1 MTRDQFVEL
10 IRRNLQ
16 GSDAPAAI
24 RGKYSEREI
33 QLYSEMAY
41 NDMVSMLGEEA
52 NKTKDY
58 SLMDSF
64 GKAYKRIIK
73 YDSERDEKYLDI
85 EVQIV
90 PLRDN
95 AGVRLVSPYKD
106 QSASFDYRDNTSR
119 SVFDTLLVN
128 VVDNTPTYYVE
139 SQRIYLDD
147 NVNKDLTT
155 IMIKVI
161 PLFSAL
167 KSEDEILIPGGENG
181 QVFQRVIELIQNKE
195 RHPQMYNNS
204 GSSKQI

>member
-41 NDMVSMLGEEA
+41 NDMISMLGEDA

-64 GKAYKRIIK
+64 GKAYKRTIK
-73 YDSERDEKYLDI
+73 YDSEREEKYLDI

-106 QSASFDYRDNTSR
+106 QSASFDYRDNTSK

-167 KSEDEILIPGGENG
+167 KSEDEVLVPGGENG

>member
-1 MTRDQFVEL
+1 MTKDQFVEL

-41 NDMVSMLGEEA
+41 NDMISMLGEDA

-106 QSASFDYRDNTSR
+106 QSASFDYRDNTSK

-139 SQRIYLDD
+139 SQRIYFDD
-147 NVNKDLTT
+147 NIDKDLTT
-155 IMIKVI
+155 IMIKVV

-167 KSEDEILIPGGENG
+167 KNEDEVLVPGGENG

>member
-1 MTRDQFVEL
+1 MTKDQFVEL

-41 NDMVSMLGEEA
+41 NDMISMLGEDA

-106 QSASFDYRDNTSR
+106 QSASFDYRDNTSK

-128 VVDNTPTYYVE
+128 VVDSTPTFYVE

-167 KSEDEILIPGGENG
+167 KSEDEVLVPGGENG